1 MRKIWNTV
9 LKGLVAILPLGL
21 TVYVVYWLA
30 VTAERLFSRVIKLLV
45 PEPYYWPGLGLLI
58 GLLVLYFVGLAVN
71 AYFVGRALRMSDAL
85 LARIPV
91 VKTIYLAIRDFMR
104 FFPSSGQGSD
114 LHRVVLVQFG
124 PGKVIGFVTAESD
137 EMLRRSTPAG
147 DDMVAVYLPMSYMVG
162 GYTIFLPRELVETTS
177 LSVEEG
183 MRIALMGGVRS
194 SATPAR
200 RMHRPGATDVQAVVI
215 PVTPFAQ
222 NCSLVW
228 CPRTLQGAVIDPGGD
243 LEKVLAAA
251 SKHGVRLT
259 KILLTHAHIDHAGG
273 TAQLARDLSLP
284 IIGPHPGDQFWIDGI
299 AEQGRLFG
307 FGQL

>member
-9 LKGLVAILPLGL
+9 LKGLVAILPIGL

-30 VTAERLFSRVIKLLV
+30 VTAERLFSKVIKLLV

-58 GLLVLYFVGLAVN
+58 GLVLLYFVGLAVN

-85 LARIPV
+85 FARIPV

-114 LHRVVLVQFG
+114 LRRVVLVQFG

-162 GYTIFLPRELVETTS
+162 GYTIFLPRELVETTA

-194 SATPAR
+194 NATPA
-200 RMHRPGATDVQAVVI
+200 V
-215 PVTPFAQ
+215 PV
-222 NCSLVW
+222 
-228 CPRTLQGAVIDPGGD
+228 
-243 LEKVLAAA
+243 A
-251 SKHGVRLT
+251 STG
-259 KILLTHAHIDHAGG
+259 
-273 TAQLARDLSLP
+273 RD
-284 IIGPHPGDQFWIDGI
+284 
-299 AEQGRLFG
+299 
-307 FGQL
+307 

>member
-30 VTAERLFSRVIKLLV
+30 ITAERLFSKVIKLLV

-58 GLLVLYFVGLAVN
+58 GLMVLYFVGLAVN

-85 LARIPV
+85 FARIPV

-114 LHRVVLVQFG
+114 LRRVVLVQFG

-147 DDMVAVYLPMSYMVG
+147 DDMIAVYMPMSYMVG
-162 GYTIFLPRELVETTS
+162 GLTMFLSRDLVETTS

-194 SATPAR
+194 NAPSAP
-200 RMHRPGATDVQAVVI
+200 PGA
-215 PVTPFAQ
+215 P
-222 NCSLVW
+222 S
-228 CPRTLQGAVIDPGGD
+228 R
-243 LEKVLAAA
+243 
-251 SKHGVRLT
+251 SR
-259 KILLTHAHIDHAGG
+259 
-273 TAQLARDLSLP
+273 
-284 IIGPHPGDQFWIDGI
+284 
-299 AEQGRLFG
+299 
-307 FGQL
+307 